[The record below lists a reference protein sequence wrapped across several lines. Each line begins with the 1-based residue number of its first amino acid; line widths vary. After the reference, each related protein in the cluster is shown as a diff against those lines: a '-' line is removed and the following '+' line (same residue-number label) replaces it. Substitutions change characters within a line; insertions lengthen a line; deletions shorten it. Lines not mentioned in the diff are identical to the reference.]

1 MKRLLLLIFLA
12 GPLLSPAQEPDNT
25 PMRYDF
31 HAASEYTQQSD
42 SLLITTHQGR
52 RLFFDTDGNSYIP
65 RKAFIENTAVRISGN
80 SSTLRTS
87 ESAQSGKRRS
97 VSNWSGPKN

>member
-65 RKAFIENTAVRISGN
+65 RKAFIEKYGRETFGN

-97 VSNWSGPKN
+97 VWNWSGPKN